1 MKRSTRMLLGIS
13 VALITAASLHLTVG
27 NRFHQRMSRHYG
39 QSSCAHQWKQR
50 YDNHERHD
58 AKPEEYPGKE
68 PQKF

>member
-27 NRFHQRMSRHYG
+27 ERFHQRMSRHYG

-50 YDNHERHD
+50 YDNHERHHAESED
-58 AKPEEYPGKE
+58 FPGKDS
-68 PQKF
+68 QKF